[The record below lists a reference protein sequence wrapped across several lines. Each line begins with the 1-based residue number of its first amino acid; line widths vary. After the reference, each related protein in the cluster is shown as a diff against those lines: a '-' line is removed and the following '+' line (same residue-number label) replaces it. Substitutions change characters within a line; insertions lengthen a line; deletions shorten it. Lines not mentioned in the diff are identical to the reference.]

1 MTLRRRT
8 ELQRRVP
15 LVSRTSMRRT
25 ELAPGVVP
33 LKRSPMKRGR
43 VEAKLT
49 AVQRDALAERSGG
62 QCEIQTLDCRWEAT
76 DPCHRVGE
84 GSGGRHGAAAE
95 VNDRL
100 SNLLHGCRECHD
112 WCHRNPLAAQGER
125 WMLRNGSNPLTTPV
139 HYRRTSWRLLRDD
152 GTWELCAA
160 PEDYQEV
167 A

>member
-8 ELQRRVP
+8 KLQRSVP
-15 LVSRTSMRRT
+15 LVSRTSMRST
-25 ELAPGVVP
+25 E

-43 VEAKLT
+43 VEPKLSR
-49 AVQRDALAERSGG
+49 VEMDELAERSGRI
-62 QCEIQTLDCRWEAT
+62 CEIQSIVCRYHAIH
-76 DPCHRVGE
+76 PCHRIGE
-84 GSGGRHGAAAE
+84 GSGGRHGEAA
-95 VNDRL
+95 VLNDRL
-100 SNLLHGCRECHD
+100 SNVLHGCWECHD
-112 WCHRNPLAAQGER
+112 WCHRNPLAAQHER

-139 HYRRTSWRLLRDD
+139 HYRRTSWRLLADD